1 MVEWLNAGEGAKD
14 ESRVIL
20 VRELYGAVDKED
32 GWLISGLDDDE
43 ITVLLGQLR
52 CQSRSK
58 CTGVRSRP
66 SFCARRCRKVCEKC
80 VCHENLNLQP
90 IYWYILVYI
99 YKKNYAIAFT
109 KSKQVHLLGCM
120 LKKFE

>member
-1 MVEWLNAGEGAKD
+1 MMRVGA
-14 ESRVIL
+14 SIHRIMHVHLVAFMLIL
-20 VRELYGAVDKED
+20 VFLVCTWQARLRVEAGPDGTRGPHKWFQQCNISLGRIRMLFSGPVVLYKDV
-32 GWLISGLDDDE
+32 
-43 ITVLLGQLR
+43 
-52 CQSRSK
+52 
-58 CTGVRSRP
+58 
-66 SFCARRCRKVCEKC
+66 EKC
-80 VCHENLNLQP
+80 VCHENLKLEP